1 MRVEGRGESRGL
13 FLWARSGTLDGAG
26 PIYPGVAGMGGKRT
40 LRIPMINNSS
50 VRWGRSIR
58 ELAMRLA
65 LMFLTSS
72 LLVGCGQSASEVA
85 SNNSEDLQAA
95 ANSGPSASTTVP
107 NELPLAPGLYE
118 VSVVESIA
126 AVGTSPE
133 RRNQQ
138 CVDAAMAAH
147 PETFVNPGS
156 LPGCV
161 GSTPLRD
168 GMEVRSE
175 LRCADNHVLS
185 ISTTLRSDGWEQTVS
200 GVSLDGTYES
210 RETAH
215 RIGDC

>member
-1 MRVEGRGESRGL
+1 
-13 FLWARSGTLDGAG
+13 
-26 PIYPGVAGMGGKRT
+26 
-40 LRIPMINNSS
+40 
-50 VRWGRSIR
+50 
-58 ELAMRLA
+58 
-65 LMFLTSS
+65 MFLTSS
-72 LLVGCGQSASEVA
+72 LLVGCGQSASEVV
-85 SNNSEDLQAA
+85 SNSSADLQVA
-95 ANSGPSASTTVP
+95 ANSDPSASTPVP
-107 NELPLAPGLYE
+107 NESPLSPGLYE

-126 AVGTSPE
+126 AIGTSPE
-133 RRNQQ
+133 RSDQQ

-185 ISTTLRSDGWEQTVS
+185 ISTTLSSDGWEQTIS
-200 GVSLDGTYES
+200 GLSLNGTYES
-210 RETAH
+210 REKAH